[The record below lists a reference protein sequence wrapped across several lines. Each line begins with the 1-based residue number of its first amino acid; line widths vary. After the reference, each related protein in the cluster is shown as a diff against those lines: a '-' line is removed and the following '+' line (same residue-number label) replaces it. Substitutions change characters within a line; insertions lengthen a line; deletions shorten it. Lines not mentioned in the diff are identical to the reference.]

1 VEAGAAGYI
10 WAGVVGVRA
19 FDLFSLNMA
28 ANDGQGNAMRP
39 AKQFTRAP
47 LVWVMLCGLAMPALA
62 DSLLGGLREKAAKAM
77 DHAGEAA
84 GSAVEAVGKAT
95 DTVVDH
101 ATQTVESAQQDLRD
115 EASPAE
121 TRAKLDAMA
130 EATLQRLF
138 TDKPDSRA
146 LFDAS
151 VGYAVFDTRQVSYVV
166 AAGYGRGVAVDR
178 ATGGRTYM
186 KMGSAGAGV
195 SFGLGGFDTQFVILF
210 ETQAAFDEFITQGI
224 DATAEAGTMA
234 GDEQE
239 QLALRFQ
246 QGRAVFVLTQK
257 GWKVSARLSGTRY
270 WPDAELN

>member
-1 VEAGAAGYI
+1 M
-10 WAGVVGVRA
+10 VRA
-19 FDLFSLNMA
+19 TLLWV
-28 ANDGQGNAMRP
+28 
-39 AKQFTRAP
+39 
-47 LVWVMLCGLAMPALA
+47 LVLGVATPTLAE
-62 DSLLGGLREKAAKAM
+62 SLLGGLREKAAKATEQ
-77 DHAGEAA
+77 AGQAA

-95 DTVVDH
+95 YTVVDH
-101 ATQTVESAQQDLRD
+101 ASQTLESAQQDLRD
-115 EASPAE
+115 EATPAE

-130 EATLQRLF
+130 AATLQRLF

-146 LFDAS
+146 LFDKS

-178 ATGGRTYM
+178 ATGKRTYM

-210 ETQAAFDEFITQGI
+210 ETPAAFDELITQGI
-224 DATAEAGTMA
+224 DATAEAGTMV

-239 QLALRFQ
+239 QLGLRFQ

-257 GWKVSARLSGTRY
+257 GWKVSARLTGTKY
-270 WPDAELN
+270 WPDTALN

>member
-1 VEAGAAGYI
+1 MC
-10 WAGVVGVRA
+10 
-19 FDLFSLNMA
+19 SLA
-28 ANDGQGNAMRP
+28 TP
-39 AKQFTRAP
+39 T
-47 LVWVMLCGLAMPALA
+47 LA
-62 DSLLGGLREKAAKAM
+62 DSMLGGLREKAAKAM
-77 DHAGEAA
+77 EQAGDAA

-115 EASPAE
+115 EASPGE

-138 TDKPDSRA
+138 ADKPASQA
-146 LFDAS
+146 LFDES

-178 ATGGRTYM
+178 ATGKRTYM

-210 ETQAAFDEFITQGI
+210 ETKGAFDEFVTQGL

-239 QLALRFQ
+239 QFAVRFR

-257 GWKVSARLSGTRY
+257 GWKVSARLSGTKY
-270 WPDAELN
+270 WADPELN

>member
-1 VEAGAAGYI
+1 MR
-10 WAGVVGVRA
+10 RA
-19 FDLFSLNMA
+19 K
-28 ANDGQGNAMRP
+28 R
-39 AKQFTRAP
+39 FTRAP
-47 LVWVMLCGLAMPALA
+47 LVWVLLFGVAMPTLA

-101 ATQTVESAQQDLRD
+101 ATHTVESAQQDLRD
-115 EASPAE
+115 EATPAE

-130 EATLQRLF
+130 DATLQRLF
-138 TDKPDSRA
+138 ADEPDSRA
-146 LFDAS
+146 LFDES

-166 AAGYGRGVAVDR
+166 AAAYGRGVAVER
-178 ATGGRTYM
+178 ATGKRTYM
-186 KMGSAGAGV
+186 KTGSAGAGV

-210 ETQAAFDEFITQGI
+210 ENQAAYDEFITRGI

-234 GDEQE
+234 GEKQE

-246 QGRAVFVLTQK
+246 QGRAVFALTQK
-257 GWKVSARLSGTRY
+257 GWKVLARLMGIRN

>member
-1 VEAGAAGYI
+1 MAGA
-10 WAGVVGVRA
+10 RA
-19 FDLFSLNMA
+19 FRVSSLNAA
-28 ANDGQGNAMRP
+28 ANNGQGNSMR
-39 AKQFTRAP
+39 RAIRVAPVP
-47 LVWVMLCGLAMPALA
+47 LVWALMCGLAMPTLA
-62 DSLLGGLREKAAKAM
+62 DSLLGGLRDKAARVTEQ
-77 DHAGEAA
+77 AGEAA
-84 GSAVEAVGKAT
+84 GSAAEAVGKAT

-101 ATQTVESAQQDLRD
+101 ATQTVESAQHDLQD
-115 EASPAE
+115 EATPAE

-146 LFDAS
+146 LFDES

-178 ATGGRTYM
+178 TAGRRTYM
-186 KMGSAGAGV
+186 KIGSAGAGV

-224 DATAEAGTMA
+224 DATAEAGTMI
-234 GDEQE
+234 GDERE
-239 QLALRFQ
+239 QLALRFH